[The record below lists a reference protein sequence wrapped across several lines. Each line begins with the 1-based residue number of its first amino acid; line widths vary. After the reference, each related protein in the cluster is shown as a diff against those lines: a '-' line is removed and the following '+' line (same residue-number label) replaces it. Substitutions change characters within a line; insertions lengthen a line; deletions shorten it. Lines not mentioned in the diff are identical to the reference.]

1 MNQFIVCLIL
11 IGMLSLLIG
20 IPVVCICSKCKSE
33 DDSTKYLLK

>member
-1 MNQFIVCLIL
+1 MNQFIICLIL

-20 IPVVCICSKCKSE
+20 VPVICIYCKSKSK